1 MSKEALRKKLDR
13 EIDTLPA
20 DDLPQVLDLVG
31 KLKAKRKRRLPSLF
45 RRKKL
50 DPAKNPLHG
59 LLGIA
64 EVEPFAHRI
73 DKDLYGKNP

>member
-13 EIDTLPA
+13 EIDSLPI

-31 KLKAKRKRRLPSLF
+31 KLKAKGKRSRPSPF
-45 RRKKL
+45 RREKP
-50 DPAKNPLHG
+50 DPAKNPLRG

-64 EVEPFAHRI
+64 EVEPFAHGI
-73 DKDLYGKNP
+73 DRDLYGKNQ